1 MKEKNAGSLMLLLL
15 YSLLILAL
23 LVLTVAG
30 ARLYSQAL
38 AAHEAESRQRGT
50 LSYIQ
55 SQAALCQGCGQ
66 IRLEPGP
73 EGDML
78 CLSEPDSD
86 FETRIYQYESTLRT
100 EFSRREQP
108 VTPGNSEVVC
118 KLDSLELCWQSGQLL
133 CVTADGRQA
142 WVWYRGG
149 VSHE

>member
-1 MKEKNAGSLMLLLL
+1 
-15 YSLLILAL
+15 
-23 LVLTVAG
+23 
-30 ARLYSQAL
+30 
-38 AAHEAESRQRGT
+38 
-50 LSYIQ
+50 
-55 SQAALCQGCGQ
+55 
-66 IRLEPGP
+66 
-73 EGDML
+73 ML

-133 CVTADGRQA
+133 SVTADGRQA